1 MKPEH
6 EFFSSGELSSDPG
19 KEVDHKIL
27 RVIQHMDDKL
37 GVGPEVTRRSL
48 KKELSRGTALSALN
62 YLTSKGVTIEGA
74 RVLDLGAGLGKLS
87 VEAALHGA
95 QPVAV
100 EPGHGLGEIISER
113 LASEKTRLR
122 GAVVAA
128 TGEQLPFRDGCFDI
142 VISLQVLEHVRN
154 PYEVVQE
161 AFRVLKPG
169 GSFYLTCENYLSFW
183 EPHYNVAWL
192 PLMPKPLGSFYLRL
206 RGRSPEFLNTSITY
220 TTFPSIRSM
229 LKRSGFNLMREQDI
243 KSVIDSP
250 SVIKTRWKRSILI
263 MMRRLISAKLL
274 ASGALMWW
282 LMDSWFRCGVRE
294 LGQKPYA

>member
-6 EFFSSGELSSDPG
+6 EFFSSGELSSDRG
-19 KEVDHKIL
+19 KEIDHKIL

-48 KKELSRGTALSALN
+48 KKELSRGTASSALN
-62 YLTSKGVTIEGA
+62 YLTSKGVMIEDA

-95 QPVAV
+95 QAVAV
-100 EPGHGLGEIISER
+100 EPGRGLGEIISER

-122 GAVVAA
+122 GAVIAA

-169 GSFYLTCENYLSFW
+169 GSFYLTYL
-183 EPHYNVAWL
+183 
-192 PLMPKPLGSFYLRL
+192 
-206 RGRSPEFLNTSITY
+206 
-220 TTFPSIRSM
+220 
-229 LKRSGFNLMREQDI
+229 
-243 KSVIDSP
+243 
-250 SVIKTRWKRSILI
+250 
-263 MMRRLISAKLL
+263 
-274 ASGALMWW
+274 
-282 LMDSWFRCGVRE
+282 
-294 LGQKPYA
+294 